1 MKPLRKRIRDYAID
15 LVVRGL
21 FWVGLRLPYATRVRL
36 LGWIGSRI
44 LAPLA
49 GFHRRIRNNLALVCP
64 DLPPAEVLRLMR
76 AVPDNAVRTLV
87 EIFSGEEFARVARSS
102 PIRGAVGLAAI
113 EAAQDA
119 GRPVMLVSG
128 HFGNYDVVRAVM
140 AGRGRPVGGL
150 YNPMS
155 NPHFNTRYVA
165 AITSISK
172 PVFPRGRRG
181 LAEMLKHLRGGG
193 MVGILI
199 DQRMAHGAPL
209 KFFGQ
214 TAYTALSTA
223 EMALKYNALV
233 VPVYGRRLPDGL
245 SFELI
250 VEPPLQ
256 PGTPEEM
263 TQALNDSLEAQVRTH
278 MDQWFWVHRRW
289 RGVRRRAAKADRR
302 GEAPA

>member
-49 GFHRRIRNNLALVCP
+49 GFHRRIRSNLALVCP
-64 DLPPAEVLRLMR
+64 DLPPAEVRRLMR

-102 PIRGAVGLAAI
+102 PIRGAEGLAAI
-113 EAAQDA
+113 EAAQDV

-140 AGRGRPVGGL
+140 AARGLPVGGL

-165 AITSISK
+165 AITAISE

>member
-21 FWVGLRLPYATRVRL
+21 FWVGMRLPYATRVRL

-64 DLPPAEVLRLMR
+64 DLPPAEVRRLTR

-102 PIRGAVGLAAI
+102 PIRGAEGLAAI

-155 NPHFNTRYVA
+155 NPHFNARYVA
-165 AITSISK
+165 AITQIGR

-181 LAEMLKHLRGGG
+181 LAEMLRHLRAGG
-193 MVGILI
+193 MLGILV
-199 DQRMAHGAPL
+199 DQRMPHGAPL
-209 KFFGQ
+209 KFFGK

-233 VPVYGRRLPDGL
+233 VPVYGRRLADGL

-263 TQALNDSLEAQVRTH
+263 TQALNDSLEAQVRAH
-278 MDQWFWVHRRW
+278 MDQWFWIHRRW
-289 RGVRRRAAKADRR
+289 RGVGAPEAGSGRP